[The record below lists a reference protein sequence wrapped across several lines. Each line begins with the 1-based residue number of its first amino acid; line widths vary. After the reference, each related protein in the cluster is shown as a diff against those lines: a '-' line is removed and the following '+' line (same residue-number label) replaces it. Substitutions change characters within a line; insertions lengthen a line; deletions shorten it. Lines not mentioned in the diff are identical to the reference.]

1 MDVQFHTNQTK
12 ARNDLIMPKSE
23 IYVYIRSRCPDRQE
37 LTQKTRALIVLS
49 RRIGSVACE
58 KST

>member
-1 MDVQFHTNQTK
+1 MEVQFPTNQTK
-12 ARNDLIMPKSE
+12 ARNDLFMAKSK
-23 IYVYIRSRCPDRQE
+23 IYVYIRSRYPDRQE

-49 RRIGSVACE
+49 RRMGSVACE